1 MDGEAVQ
8 KEIIELIG
16 GEVNISFRRQKDNV
30 IYFGLKDQ
38 SFVQLTALQKMNGVK
53 KCHLK
58 NGQLQIILSE
68 EKEEETMAKN
78 YDGLARIIV
87 ENVGGKQ
94 NIKSLTH
101 CITRLRFVLKDESK
115 ANTDVLKKTEGVID
129 VIQSGGQYMVVLGSK
144 VDSVYDLVCEQTHL
158 SENTADTDTDSKEK
172 KGVLNLLM
180 DTISGILAPILGV
193 LTAAGIIKGFLSLFS
208 TLGWISTTSGV
219 YMVLWA
225 VGDGFF
231 YFLPIIL
238 GYTSAK
244 KFKCNDFIGIAIG
257 CALVYP
263 SMVNIAGALGVA
275 GTIFEGTPFAMSY
288 YNTFFG
294 IPVIMPSS
302 GYTSS
307 VVPVIL
313 GVYVASKM
321 EKGLKKVLPEVIRG
335 LLTPIIVLAIMVP
348 LTYLVIGPVSMVLCG
363 ILSVLINLIYSI
375 PVVGSAIGGCIL
387 GGIWTV
393 MVMLGLHWAGLSIAI
408 SNLAIQGFD
417 YILVATC
424 IGPFVGMAQGLAIII
439 RARKN
444 RKVSDLAIPATISQI
459 CGVGEPLMYSIM
471 IPLKNPFV
479 INIICS
485 AIGGALLGFTK
496 AKAYIM
502 GGLGLFCFP
511 NYIDPETGDMSSMI
525 KVIICVVI
533 TMVITFIMQF
543 INYNDKQAKNLV

>member
-1 MDGEAVQ
+1 MDEEMIQ
-8 KEIIELIG
+8 KQITELIG
-16 GEVNISFRRQKDNV
+16 GEANISFKRQKANV

-38 SFVQLTALQKMNGVK
+38 SLVQLSALQEMNDVEN
-53 KCHLK
+53 CHLK
-58 NGQLQIILSE
+58 NGQLQITFLKN
-68 EKEEETMAKN
+68 KEGKIMANK
-78 YDGLARIIV
+78 YDALARTII
-87 ENVGGKQ
+87 ENVGGEE
-94 NIKSLTH
+94 NITSLTH

-129 VIQSGGQYMVVLGSK
+129 VIQSGGQYMVVVGSK
-144 VDSVYDLVCEQTHL
+144 VESVFDVINGQLQL
-158 SENTADTDTDSKEK
+158 SGGAEAEDEAPQKK

-193 LTAAGIIKGFLSLFS
+193 LTAAGIIKGFLSLFA

-257 CALVYP
+257 CALCYP
-263 SMVNIAGALGVA
+263 SMVGIASTMEVA
-275 GTIFEGTPFAMSY
+275 GTLFEGTAFSMSY
-288 YNTFFG
+288 FNTFFG

-313 GVYVASKM
+313 AVYVASKL
-321 EKGLKKVLPEVIRG
+321 EKLCKKVLPEIIRG
-335 LLTPIIVLAIMVP
+335 LLTPIIVLFIMVP
-348 LTYLVIGPVSMVLCG
+348 LTYLIIGPLSMVLCG
-363 ILSVLINLIYSI
+363 ILSILINLIYNI
-375 PVVGSAIGGCIL
+375 PVVGGAIGGCIL

-393 MVMLGLHWAGLSIAI
+393 LVMLGLHWAGLSIAI
-408 SNLAIQGFD
+408 SNLAVQGFD

-439 RARKN
+439 RAKN
-444 RKVSDLAIPATISQI
+444 KKVRDLAIPSTISQI

-511 NYIDPETGDMSSMI
+511 NYIDPATGDMSSMI
-525 KVIICVVI
+525 KVIVCVVI
-533 TMVITFIMQF
+533 TMIITFIMQF
-543 INYNDKQAKNLV
+543 INYRDEQAKNLI